1 MTCTEKINS
10 TMNQRG
16 DSIGERSA
24 ESMRPVRTLILALL
38 FSFQVLVPAMGEDRP
53 FYTFSDLMKKERMA
67 VVNLRSSVALDE
79 GPMREFFGSLH
90 MRPNQEPLGTGFVI
104 SSDGLI
110 LTNDHVVSAADRGS
124 EGEGMLFA
132 RFLDQRQVEARVVG
146 RDPKTDIALLKV
158 DLGHSLPHVVL
169 GDSDLLE
176 VGEWVMAVGDP
187 FGSEETVSVGIVSAT
202 ERSIGSGPYDNFIQ
216 TDAAIHAGNSGGPLF
231 NIRGEVV
238 GISTALPSSGQGIGF
253 AIPINM
259 VKKISAQLRKNGKVM
274 RAWLGVMIQE
284 VTPELAKAF
293 GLSRPEGA
301 LVSDV
306 MEKSPAK
313 MAGIMRGDIIVSFS
327 GKRIDHMQKM
337 PTIVAET
344 PVGEEVDVGFIRNG
358 KENHLRIKVAKLP
371 DDPGEESEEK

>member
-1 MTCTEKINS
+1 MPFH
-10 TMNQRG
+10 
-16 DSIGERSA
+16 
-24 ESMRPVRTLILALL
+24 PVRTLILSLL
-38 FSFQVLVPAMGEDRP
+38 FFPLGFFTARAEDHP
-53 FYTFSDLMKKERMA
+53 SYTFSDLMKKERMA
-67 VVNLRSSVALDE
+67 IVNLRSSAPLE
-79 GPMREFFGSLH
+79 SGPMKEFFGSLH
-90 MRPNQEPLGTGFVI
+90 IRSDQEPLGTGFII
-104 SSDGLI
+104 SADGYI
-110 LTNDHVVSAADRGS
+110 LTNDHVVSEAERRSAKGAVIY
-124 EGEGMLFA
+124 A
-132 RFLDQRQVEARVVG
+132 RFLDQHQMKARVVG

-202 ERSIGSGPYDNFIQ
+202 GRSIGSGPYDNYIQ

-259 VKKISAQLRKNGKVM
+259 VKKVSTQLQQHGKVT

-313 MAGIMRGDIIVSFS
+313 MAGILRGDIIVSFS

-337 PTIVAET
+337 PAIVAET
-344 PVGEEVDVGFIRNG
+344 PVGEEVDVVFIRNG
-358 KENHLRIKVAKLP
+358 KENRLRIKVAKLP
-371 DDPGEESEEK
+371 DDSAANPEEKR